1 MSYQDASDPGLGAFL
16 SGFLAAVDFQQP
28 LAVNGDTPLES
39 LPEWDSLAAL
49 GVILMCDSDYG
60 VAITGDDL
68 KRCVTVGDIYA
79 RVSSRKAA

>member
-1 MSYQDASDPGLGAFL
+1 MSYQDTSESGLGAFL
-16 SGFLAAVDFQQP
+16 EAFVGAVDFQQP
-28 LAVNGDTPLES
+28 MPINGGTPLES